1 MFTLSIKWFDFNWK
15 ILIWLV
21 IWCAA
26 SPSSVPTVWSLA
38 GPKLSEVFLPLTHWD
53 WPTLLSSQPHVPFS
67 NEQPTNSEFVSLATR
82 GGEKEQS
89 VKLDFVDRKQKL
101 LPDLYRCQAWQW
113 CHRQRWSLCCWFLP
127 QWVPGAL
134 RNRENDWEGFIPYSI
149 SISEQHSA
157 YLKRSGGGYR
167 LREPDP
173 VAFTAVTVKHQLALR
188 WSRTKIHPQ
197 HARVA
202 VEEPTNV
209 HQSIFFLLTTTF

>member
-1 MFTLSIKWFDFNWK
+1 MIRFQLENIDLIGDLVRSLTQLSTHCMVLSGSKA
-15 ILIWLV
+15 LRSV
-21 IWCAA
+21 
-26 SPSSVPTVWSLA
+26 SPSHPLRLA
-38 GPKLSEVFLPLTHWD
+38 HTAVLPAACPVFKWATHKFWIC
-53 WPTLLSSQPHVPFS
+53 FIGYK
-67 NEQPTNSEFVSLATR
+67 R
-82 GGEKEQS
+82 GRKRAEH
-89 VKLDFVDRKQKL
+89 KLDFVDRKQKL
-101 LPDLYRCQAWQW
+101 LPYLYRCQAWQW

-173 VAFTAVTVKHQLALR
+173 VAFTAVTVKHELALR